1 MRSSVARRCAAS
13 WDFITDLT
21 AAQQQSQWSSATG
34 YIPVRTDALT
44 LDPLKTTLATD
55 PRFKVPYDQLL
66 SSPDVPTSVGPIVGP
81 LREVRTVTAR
91 GVAAIFGGADVATT
105 LATAAANADAL
116 IADYNS
122 RNG

>member
-1 MRSSVARRCAAS
+1 M
-13 WDFITDLT
+13 
-21 AAQQQSQWSSATG
+21 
-34 YIPVRTDALT
+34 RTDALT
-44 LDPLKTTLATD
+44 LDPLKTTYTTD

-66 SSPDVPTSVGPIVGP
+66 ASPDAPTSLGPIVGP
-81 LREVRTVTAR
+81 LREVRTVTAQ

-105 LATAAANADAL
+105 LADAAAQADAL